1 VIAAREAAETSAPAP
16 QRLRRAIRLVGILCL
31 VAALALGVYYG
42 WLLWG
47 TGIGT
52 SHAQSRLRTQLSQE
66 IAHPAPVPA
75 DPVGSGDGSAPPAQ
89 RIVVAPPKLGAPMAI
104 IRIPRIHLDMVVVN
118 GATTDTLKLG
128 PGHYVGTAYPWE
140 EHGAVAIAGHRTTYL
155 HPFWSLDA
163 LRRGDLI
170 RLATAHG
177 TFDYRVTRSVTI
189 LPSEGWVLDQTRQP
203 TLVLTTCS
211 PRFSASHRLVV
222 FADRES

>member
-1 VIAAREAAETSAPAP
+1 LIVA
-16 QRLRRAIRLVGILCL
+16 RRAPEASRSTSNRIRSAVRLVGILCL
-31 VAALALGVYYG
+31 VAALGLGVYYG

-52 SHAQSRLRTQLSQE
+52 SHAQSRLRTQLTEE
-66 IAHPAPVPA
+66 IARPPVPA
-75 DPVGSGDGSAPPAQ
+75 DPVGAGGGSTPPDQ
-89 RIVVAPPKLGAPMAI
+89 HIVVAPPKLGAPMAL

-118 GATTDTLKLG
+118 GATTETLRLG

-140 EHGAVAIAGHRTTYL
+140 DRGAVAIAGHRTTYL

-170 RLATAHG
+170 RLVTAHG

-189 LPSEGWVLDQTRQP
+189 LPSESWVLDQTRKP

-222 FADRES
+222 FADRQS